1 MANIVVSVARE
12 CSAVSI
18 STKQIIALSVVTK
31 EMTGHTN
38 GERKTKIKS
47 KSQEMA
53 WRLSKRTRQ
62 RNDNKRCLQG
72 LGRTLPL
79 EQYNVYA
86 NE

>member
-1 MANIVVSVARE
+1 MANIVVSVASE

-47 KSQEMA
+47 KSQKMA
-53 WRLSKRTRQ
+53 WRLS
-62 RNDNKRCLQG
+62 
-72 LGRTLPL
+72 
-79 EQYNVYA
+79 
-86 NE
+86 